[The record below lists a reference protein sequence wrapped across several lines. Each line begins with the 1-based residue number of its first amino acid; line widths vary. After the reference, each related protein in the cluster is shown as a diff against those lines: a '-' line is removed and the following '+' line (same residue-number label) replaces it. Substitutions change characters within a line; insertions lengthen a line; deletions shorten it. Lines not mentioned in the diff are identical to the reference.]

1 MRVRMAP
8 AGADPWWIGASRSE
22 TRFQNFMS
30 PSEAPNI
37 TAPLLA
43 RGEHSEAL
51 SAPVAPAAPVE
62 TTGSQWDVA
71 TKRTVVVILLVAC
84 VGVFWISQPVIPLLI
99 ISGIVAYLL
108 HPIVDF
114 CERIYIPRSVSTI
127 VLFVLLLVGLILL
140 PVILVPILLQQL
152 RVLSD
157 FDVNR
162 TTTIFIQWVSERLN
176 SLPDTIELFGSV
188 IPLGDSLHEVEA
200 NFQEYIVLPT
210 LAEALGYIQQLIGTA
225 TSLVGSTAWVGITVV
240 GSIVQV
246 FVTFILTFFLSLY
259 LTKDAPLIR
268 AYVQGLFPR
277 AYQTEL
283 GGLLAAIGHI
293 WQSFFRGQ
301 IALCIT
307 VGVITGLALQ
317 IVGMPGALILG
328 IVAGA
333 LEVIPSLGP
342 TLAMIP
348 AVIVALIQGSDV
360 LAAYGISNL
369 GFAVITVAI
378 YFIIQQLENSIIV
391 PRVIGSSVNLHPVVV
406 ICGVV
411 VGYNVAGIGGAF
423 LAAPVIASFRVIGG
437 YLHAKLLD
445 YPPFQEHPSPP
456 SRFHRPF
463 TYRRTVKGGDL
474 ASQPA
479 VTRAP
484 STILQANSKTPRP
497 PLSDNPQ
504 TGHPLSSP
512 SGSEAKEPARQEV

>member
-1 MRVRMAP
+1 
-8 AGADPWWIGASRSE
+8 
-22 TRFQNFMS
+22 
-30 PSEAPNI
+30 
-37 TAPLLA
+37 
-43 RGEHSEAL
+43 
-51 SAPVAPAAPVE
+51 
-62 TTGSQWDVA
+62 
-71 TKRTVVVILLVAC
+71 VILLVAC
-84 VGVFWISQPVIPLLI
+84 VAVLWISRPVIPLLI
-99 ISGIVAYLL
+99 IGGIVAYLL

-114 CERIYIPRSVSTI
+114 CERLYIPRAISTV
-127 VLFVLLLVGLILL
+127 VLYALLLVGLILL
-140 PVILVPILLQQL
+140 PIILIPILLQQL
-152 RVLSD
+152 QVLSD
-157 FDVNR
+157 FDVTR
-162 TTTIFIQWVSERLN
+162 TTIIFLQWVSARLD
-176 SLPDTIELFGSV
+176 SLPDTIELFGNV
-188 IPLGDSLHEVEA
+188 FPLGDSLQEVET

-225 TSLVGSTAWVGITVV
+225 TSLVSSTAWVGITLV

-246 FVTFILTFFLSLY
+246 FVTFVLTFFLSLY

-283 GGLLAAIGHI
+283 GGLLAGIGHI

-307 VGVITGLALQ
+307 VGAITGLALQ
-317 IVGMPGALILG
+317 AVGMPGALILG
-328 IVAGA
+328 IVAGS

-360 LAAYGISNL
+360 LAVYGISNL

-411 VGYNVAGIGGAF
+411 VGYSVGGIGGAF

-445 YPPFQEHPSPP
+445 YPPFQQHAPPP
-456 SRFHRPF
+456 SRFRRPF
-463 TYRRTVKGGDL
+463 TYRRTVKGDEL
-474 ASQPA
+474 TSQPA
-479 VTRAP
+479 PSRAA
-484 STILQANSKTPRP
+484 SAILQANSKMPRP
-497 PLSDNPQ
+497 PLGDSPQ
-504 TGHPLSSP
+504 TVHPLANQSE
-512 SGSEAKEPARQEV
+512 SEAKEPARQEV